1 MSTLIDGIK
10 GHLTSALLEQVS
22 SSLGESKSGVSS
34 ALGGM
39 VPAILGGLLGK
50 ANDTSAMGRIFDLI
64 KDKGNPDLLSNLGSL
79 VGSGNL
85 AHNDPK
91 DIGGQLIG
99 MLFGNK
105 VENLL
110 GGITKMSGLK
120 SQSSASSL
128 LGLAA
133 PLIMAFLKKKIT
145 GSNLNAAGLATML
158 LGEKQS
164 IQAAMPAGLAGQL
177 GLSMPEMPKAAAGG
191 GGGMLK
197 WLLPLLL
204 VAGAAFFFLRS
215 CNADK
220 AVDATADAVTNTVDA
235 AGDMAS
241 DAANTVS
248 DATTNAVDAVA
259 SMFKKTLPG
268 GVEIEGAATG
278 IESQLI
284 SFVEDPAKA
293 VDKTTW
299 FNFDALNFKSG
310 SAELDMDYSQRQ
322 INNLVAILKAFPKL
336 QFKIGGYTDSDGD
349 DKANMKL
356 SDNRAKNVMA
366 AIVSQGID
374 PARLTAEG
382 YGEQHPICAANDTP
396 ECKAQNRRIA
406 VRVTA
411 K

>member
-10 GHLTSALLEQVS
+10 GHLTSALLEQIS
-22 SSLGESKSGVSS
+22 GALGENQSGVSS

-79 VGSGNL
+79 IGGGNL
-85 AHNDPK
+85 AHDDPK
-91 DIGGQLIG
+91 DIGGQLMG

-120 SQSSASSL
+120 SPSSTSSL

-133 PLIMAFLKKKIT
+133 PLVMAFLKKKIT
-145 GSNLNAAGLATML
+145 GGNLNAGGLATMI
-158 LGEKQS
+158 LGEKQI
-164 IQAAMPAGLAGQL
+164 IQSAIPTGLAGQL
-177 GLSMPEMPKAAAGG
+177 GLAMPEMPKAAAGG
-191 GGGMLK
+191 NMMK

-204 VAGAAFFFLRS
+204 VAGAGFFFLRS

-220 AVDATADAVTNTVDA
+220 MADATADAVTNTVDA
-235 AGDMAS
+235 AGNVAS
-241 DAANTVS
+241 DAATAVG
-248 DATTNAVDAVA
+248 DATTGAVDAVA

-310 SAELDMDYSQRQ
+310 SAELDMAYSQRQ

-336 QFKIGGYTDSDGD
+336 QLKVGGYTDSDGD

-356 SDNRAKNVMA
+356 SDSRAKNVIA
-366 AIVSQGID
+366 AIVGQGID
-374 PARLTAEG
+374 ATRLTAEG